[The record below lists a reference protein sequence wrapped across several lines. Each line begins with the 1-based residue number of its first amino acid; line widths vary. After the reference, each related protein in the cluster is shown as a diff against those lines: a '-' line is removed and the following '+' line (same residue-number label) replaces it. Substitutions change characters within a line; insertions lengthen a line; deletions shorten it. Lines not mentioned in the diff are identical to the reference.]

1 MTNDWVRHHPSENLS
16 IWTAFATW
24 YQHGL
29 TAESQISPFSFH
41 DNKSRLCM
49 WDTGD
54 RYSSSGGEAISK
66 LYSFMIIHI
75 LFLEM
80 KGSVFCLLYTWYKGL
95 VLSIHLNILSKQ
107 VFFFPFLSLLYFK
120 KKNVRYLT
128 WYLFDSLLFFAP
140 SLFFFFILNW
150 FVNFFLQLNESAEM
164 GCWWISLDSSQH
176 CSEIKSQYALMG
188 HSIIGK
194 ALLPGSNH
202 NHLAT
207 PYIWKEHD

>member
-29 TAESQISPFSFH
+29 TAESHISPFSFH

-66 LYSFMIIHI
+66 LYTFMIIHI

-80 KGSVFCLLYTWYKGL
+80 KDSVFCLLYTWYKGL
-95 VLSIHLNILSKQ
+95 VLSFPLNIISKQ
-107 VFFFPFLSLLYFK
+107 VFFFLLFFLCFTFKK

-140 SLFFFFILNW
+140 SLFFLFWTDLW
-150 FVNFFLQLNESAEM
+150 T
-164 GCWWISLDSSQH
+164 SS
-176 CSEIKSQYALMG
+176 CS
-188 HSIIGK
+188 
-194 ALLPGSNH
+194 
-202 NHLAT
+202 
-207 PYIWKEHD
+207 